1 MAGIQLNRVSKHYGN
16 VAVMNDLSLD
26 IAQGEF
32 LVFLGP
38 SGCGKST
45 LLRMMAGLEP
55 VTSGSITIAGKD
67 VTDLPP
73 GQRGVAMV
81 FQHYAL
87 YPHMSVYDN
96 MAFGMR
102 NIGLAE
108 AEIGTRITDAA
119 RMLELEPLLQRKPG
133 QLSGGQ
139 RQRVAIGRSIVKNP
153 SAFLFDEP
161 LSNLDAA
168 LRTRTRVELARLHQR
183 LQSTMVFVTHDQVE
197 AMTLATRIVVMNKG
211 QIEQIGAPMDIY
223 RRPAT
228 RFVAGFIGQPAM
240 NFLDTERMAPQDGR
254 LCLQLA
260 HGSVLRTTLMDAAV
274 PHTGPLTLGI
284 RAESITV
291 DPQGELPGRIDIVE
305 RLGDRTLVHVG
316 LADGSSVVAEA
327 HRDSAAAPGE
337 AVALRIDSARLHVF
351 DAAGLAHHAPL

>member
-1 MAGIQLNRVSKHYGN
+1 VAGIQLNRVSKHYGN
-16 VAVMNDLSLD
+16 VVVMSDLSLD

-55 VTSGSITIAGKD
+55 VTAGSITIAGRD

-87 YPHMSVYDN
+87 YTLMCGYDN

-211 QIEQIGAPMDIY
+211 KIEQIGAPMDIY

-240 NFLDTERMAPQDGR
+240 NFLDTERTAPQDGR

-260 HGSVLRTTLMDAAV
+260 HGSILRTTLMDADL

-327 HRDSAAAPGE
+327 HRDSTAAPGE

>member
-1 MAGIQLNRVSKHYGN
+1 VAGIQLIRVSKHFGAIP
-16 VAVMNDLSLD
+16 VIPDLTLE

-32 LVFLGP
+32 VVFLGP

-45 LLRMMAGLEP
+45 LMRMIAGLEP
-55 VTSGSITIAGKD
+55 VTSGSIVIDGRD
-67 VTDLPP
+67 VTHVAP

-96 MAFGMR
+96 MAFGLR
-102 NIGLAE
+102 NVGMPAP
-108 AEIGTRITDAA
+108 EIDLRIQDAA
-119 RMLELEPLLQRKPG
+119 RMLELEQLLARKPS

-153 SAFLFDEP
+153 NAFLFDEP

-183 LQSTMVFVTHDQVE
+183 LQSTMVFVTHDQIE

-211 QIEQIGAPMDIY
+211 RIEQIGTPMEIY
-223 RRPAT
+223 RKPAT

-240 NFLDTERMAPQDGR
+240 NFLEVARLPSQAGQ
-254 LCLQLA
+254 LCLRLGNGNTLQ
-260 HGSVLRTTLMDAAV
+260 TTVSDADV
-274 PHTGPLTLGI
+274 PNGDALTIGI
-284 RAESITV
+284 RAESITL
-291 DPQGELPGRIDIVE
+291 DASGEFSGRVEVVE
-305 RLGDRTLVHVG
+305 RLGDRTLVHV
-316 LADGSSVVAEA
+316 LLDTQTLVVAEA
-327 HRDSAAAPGE
+327 HRESAVRNGD
-337 AVALRIDSARLHVF
+337 AVVLRVDTSRVHVF
-351 DAAGLAHHAPL
+351 DGAGNAHHSNA

>member
-1 MAGIQLNRVSKHYGN
+1 MAGIQLNQINKHYAG
-16 VAVMNDLSLD
+16 VKVITDLNLD

-45 LLRMMAGLEP
+45 LLRMVAGLEP
-55 VTSGSITIAGKD
+55 VTSGGIVIDGRD
-67 VTDLPP
+67 VTELPP

-87 YPHMSVYDN
+87 YPHMTVYDN

-102 NIGLAE
+102 NIGMAK
-108 AEIGTRITDAA
+108 AEIDQRIQDAA
-119 RMLELEPLLQRKPG
+119 RMLELDALLQRKPG

-168 LRTRTRVELARLHQR
+168 LRTRTRVELARLHLR

-211 QIEQIGAPMDIY
+211 RIEQIGAPMDIY

-240 NFLDTERMAPQDGR
+240 NFLDTERVAPQDGR
-254 LCLQLA
+254 LCLRIA
-260 HGSVLRTTLMDAAV
+260 HGSIFQTGLLDSDV
-274 PHTGPLTLGI
+274 PAGALTLGI

-291 DPQGELPGRIDIVE
+291 DPQGELPGRVDVVE
-305 RLGDRTLVHVG
+305 RLGDRTLVHVS
-316 LADGSSVVAEA
+316 LPDGSNVVAEA
-327 HRDSAAAPGE
+327 HRDSSLAPGE
-337 AVALRIDSARLHVF
+337 TVALRIDSARLHVF
-351 DAAGLAHHAPL
+351 DAAGLAHHAPQ

>member
-1 MAGIQLNRVSKHYGN
+1 MAGIQLNGISKHYGN
-16 VAVMNDLSLD
+16 TVVMSDLHLD

-45 LLRMMAGLEP
+45 LMRMIAGLEP
-55 VTSGSITIAGKD
+55 VTAGSILIDGRD
-67 VTDLPP
+67 VTELPP

-87 YPHMSVYDN
+87 YPHMTVYDN

-102 NIGLAE
+102 NIGMAK
-108 AEIGTRITDAA
+108 AEIDQRITDAA
-119 RMLELEPLLQRKPG
+119 RMLELDQLLQRKPG

-211 QIEQIGAPMDIY
+211 RIEQIGAPMDIY
-223 RRPAT
+223 RKPAT

-240 NFLDTERMAPQDGR
+240 NFLPSERIAPQDGR
-254 LCLQLA
+254 LCLRWA
-260 HGSVLRTTLMDAAV
+260 HGSTLQTSLLDSAV
-274 PHTGPLTLGI
+274 PDNGPLTLGI

-291 DPQGELPGRIDIVE
+291 DPSGSLPGRVDVVE
-305 RLGDRTLVHVG
+305 RLGDRTLVHVS
-316 LADGSSVVAEA
+316 LADNSTVVAEA
-327 HRDSAAAPGE
+327 HRDSELHSGDT
-337 AVALRIDSARLHVF
+337 VALRVDNARLHVF
-351 DAAGLAHHAPL
+351 DGAGQAHHGQA

>member
-16 VAVMNDLSLD
+16 VVVMSDLSLD

-55 VTSGSITIAGKD
+55 VTSGSITINNKD

-87 YPHMSVYDN
+87 YPHMTVFDN

-108 AEIGTRITDAA
+108 AEITTRITDAA
-119 RMLELEPLLQRKPG
+119 RMLELDALLQRKPG

-168 LRTRTRVELARLHQR
+168 LRTRPRVELARLHQR

-211 QIEQIGAPMDIY
+211 RIEQIGAPMDIY

-240 NFLDTERMAPQDGR
+240 NFLDTERAAPQDGR
-254 LCLQLA
+254 LCLRLA
-260 HGSVLRTTLMDAAV
+260 HGSIFQTGLRDADV
-274 PHTGPLTLGI
+274 PTGPLTLGV
-284 RAESITV
+284 RAESITL
-291 DPQGELPGRIDIVE
+291 DAQGELPGRVDVVE

-316 LADGSSVVAEA
+316 LADGSNVVAEA
-327 HRDSAAAPGE
+327 HRDSSVAAGE
-337 AVALRIDSARLHVF
+337 TVALRIDSARLHVF
-351 DAAGLAHHAPL
+351 DAAGLAHHAPQ